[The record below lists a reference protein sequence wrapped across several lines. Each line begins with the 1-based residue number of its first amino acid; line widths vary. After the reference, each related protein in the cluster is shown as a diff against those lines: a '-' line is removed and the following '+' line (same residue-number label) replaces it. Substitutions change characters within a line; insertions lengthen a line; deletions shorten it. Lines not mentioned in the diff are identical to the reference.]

1 MWQQVQDNGKVR
13 FFERFTDARTGK
25 ERVLSVTMDK
35 DTKATRK
42 AALAAL
48 TKKSAKLG
56 ARPAAK
62 DEVTV
67 EQLARLRVASQR
79 SNQDVKT
86 STSITSD
93 MALRGVIKVLGAD
106 TKASKLTAQ
115 YVRSKLD
122 FFEVD
127 AVTKN
132 GRIKHIRSLVRW
144 GYNEGYLSDI
154 SWLGKLHK
162 YKEPITYRERIED
175 FYLEK
180 QDLLQLLNGLRM
192 KDRVYIFKFLA
203 LTGMRLGELIALKKT
218 DVDTKKRIIRISC
231 AMSAV
236 SGEITTPKN
245 AYSVR
250 EIYIQDE
257 LLELIKEMR
266 DFWDLQA
273 SFHHYETNLFVS
285 DTKGQPYKHATL
297 ETYLKE
303 NALRILG
310 RKVHP
315 HMLRHTHVSLLIE
328 AAELEGRDIKLKEIA
343 ARIGHGAIQKLQNGY
358 TSTKQR
364 NFKRRATRKCVP
376 SGFCKF
382 ATQKLRDT

>member
-1 MWQQVQDNGKVR
+1 MWQQVQGNGKVR
-13 FFERFTDARTGK
+13 FFERFTDATTGR

-48 TKKSAKLG
+48 TKKSAKMG

-67 EQLARLRVASQR
+67 GQLAGLRVASQR
-79 SNQDVKT
+79 SNPDVKT

-93 MALRGVIKVLGAD
+93 MALRGVIKILGAD
-106 TKASKLTAQ
+106 TKASKLTAK
-115 YVRSKLD
+115 YVRSRLD
-122 FFEVD
+122 FFETD

-132 GRIKHIRSLVRW
+132 GRIKHIRSLIRW

-180 QDLLQLLNGLRM
+180 QDLLQLLNELRM

-236 SGEITTPKN
+236 SREITTPKN

-257 LLELIKEMR
+257 LLELIEEMR

-273 SFHHYETNLFVS
+273 SFHHYETNLFIS

-297 ETYLKE
+297 ETYLRE

-310 RKVHP
+310 
-315 HMLRHTHVSLLIE
+315 E
-328 AAELEGRDIKLKEIA
+328 ASIHIC
-343 ARIGHGAIQKLQNGY
+343 
-358 TSTKQR
+358 
-364 NFKRRATRKCVP
+364 F
-376 SGFCKF
+376 
-382 ATQKLRDT
+382 DTPMYRY

>member
-48 TKKSAKLG
+48 TKKSAKMG
-56 ARPAAK
+56 ARPTAK

-67 EQLARLRVASQR
+67 GQLARLRVASQR
-79 SNQDVKT
+79 SNPDVKT

-93 MALRGVIKVLGAD
+93 MALRGVVKVLGAD
-106 TKASKLTAQ
+106 TKASKLNAQ

-144 GYNEGYLSDI
+144 GYSEGYLSDI

-218 DVDTKKRIIRISC
+218 DVDTEKRIIRISC

-285 DTKGQPYKHATL
+285 GTKGQPYKHATL

-343 ARIGHGAIQKLQNGY
+343 ARIGHGADSKITERIYFHKTKKLQEA
-358 TSTKQR
+358 R
-364 NFKRRATRKCVP
+364 NEKMRTVR
-376 SGFCKF
+376 
-382 ATQKLRDT
+382 LL

>member
-13 FFERFTDARTGK
+13 FFERFLDPRTGK

-56 ARPAAK
+56 ARPTAK

-67 EQLARLRVASQR
+67 GQLVRLRVASQR
-79 SNQDVKT
+79 SNPDIKA

-93 MALRGVIKVLGAD
+93 MALRGVIKILGAD

-122 FFEVD
+122 FFETD

-132 GRIKHIRSLVRW
+132 GRIKHIRSLIRW

-154 SWLGKLHK
+154 SWLGKLNK

-180 QDLLQLLNGLRM
+180 QDLLKLLDGLLM

-203 LTGMRLGELIALKKT
+203 LT
-218 DVDTKKRIIRISC
+218 
-231 AMSAV
+231 
-236 SGEITTPKN
+236 
-245 AYSVR
+245 
-250 EIYIQDE
+250 
-257 LLELIKEMR
+257 
-266 DFWDLQA
+266 
-273 SFHHYETNLFVS
+273 
-285 DTKGQPYKHATL
+285 
-297 ETYLKE
+297 
-303 NALRILG
+303 
-310 RKVHP
+310 
-315 HMLRHTHVSLLIE
+315 
-328 AAELEGRDIKLKEIA
+328 
-343 ARIGHGAIQKLQNGY
+343 
-358 TSTKQR
+358 
-364 NFKRRATRKCVP
+364 
-376 SGFCKF
+376 
-382 ATQKLRDT
+382 